1 MRLSNEYRS
10 VIKTETLT
18 IFGDHAQVF
27 LFGSRVFDNKKGGDI
42 DLYIVADNHDNLF
55 EKKLLFLARL
65 KRQLGEQKIDVVFN
79 EDSNRLIEQ
88 EIKKWAVPI

>member
-1 MRLSNEYRS
+1 MILDSTLMRLTNHYRS

-18 IFGDHAQVF
+18 IFGDNAQVF

-79 EDSNRLIEQ
+79 EDANRCVN
-88 EIKKWAVPI
+88 KR